1 MDLPVLIIDGVK
13 TLPLY
18 CLLGKASGE
27 IPAFGSGS
35 VQVEYTDPDYEFEEY
50 EACCNLHEIG
60 RNADLAMSMVKK
72 WQTHAGKFMYFVQ
85 FRSDSDRKRIKT
97 LHDPTEALSI
107 VCDNRLKIDPT
118 PIWERFDGLFWFSNV
133 QEDYRHDPEKEEK
146 WEHYAKRLDDVYERF
161 GGTSLIRFLNRME
174 TQIELLR
181 NKWPILD
188 SLVQSPRAEGTL
200 PLPLFYS
207 YAHRDEQ
214 LRDQLRTHLSLLKW
228 NGVIEEWHDRKIAAG
243 EDWKGQI
250 DSHLAQA
257 KIILLLISA
266 DFLASEYCYDIEMNT
281 AMKMHA
287 SGEARVIPVILRACD
302 WHESRFGDL
311 QAVPRDG
318 IAVTSWSNI
327 DEAFTDVAKKIK
339 IAAREMATNV
349 PSDRS
354 KKENGGS
361 AVS

>member
-1 MDLPVLIIDGVK
+1 
-13 TLPLY
+13 
-18 CLLGKASGE
+18 
-27 IPAFGSGS
+27 
-35 VQVEYTDPDYEFEEY
+35 
-50 EACCNLHEIG
+50 
-60 RNADLAMSMVKK
+60 
-72 WQTHAGKFMYFVQ
+72 
-85 FRSDSDRKRIKT
+85 
-97 LHDPTEALSI
+97 
-107 VCDNRLKIDPT
+107 
-118 PIWERFDGLFWFSNV
+118 LFWFSNV